1 MKQILFLACGLL
13 AFEAQSQLVVQNG
26 ATLFVDAGATITVQ
40 GDLTSNA
47 NIGGT
52 GKIVMKGSSLQTLN
66 MNGFTIPN
74 LDIDNAAHVTLG
86 SAATVTGTLNFVTGK
101 LQLGSNN
108 FILGPS
114 ATIAGTPGTNK
125 FAETNGT
132 GEFRKEVTAAGTYVL
147 PVGVGSEYNPVS
159 YTLAGN
165 TFSSAYVGARAV
177 NAGHPNK
184 HPRSSDFLNHYW
196 SLSRSGITGG
206 TVSAVGTYVDG
217 TDVTGIEADMRSM
230 TFSGGNWA
238 LGTGQDNTAN
248 TVSANMTGNS
258 TDLYAMNRFVLV
270 TPTVFFQGP
279 FNSGTG
285 LMNDRLRNQSGT
297 YNPGNAS
304 GTNIIPSSDPYRQ
317 APYSSFFTHVNN
329 TVAESV
335 VSAAVFNDLANPS
348 ENIVDWVFVELRT
361 STNATTAPVLQT
373 RSALVRRDGR
383 LVDIDGVSPV
393 YFKNVDPASNYVV
406 AIRHRNHLGISS
418 NPSSGLSLSLSNTN
432 FDFTN
437 TSNTSNIFG
446 TANTNYTQIASKNV
460 LWAGNARNNSAS
472 NWSGLNNDK
481 DYLYIT
487 ILGSNSGASV
497 GGYSAGDLNLNRTAS
512 WSGLGNDKDFLYI
525 TVLGSNSGGTK
536 SQALPAN

>member
-196 SLSRSGITGG
+196 TLSRSGVTGG
-206 TVSAVGTYVDG
+206 TVTAAGTYVEG
-217 TDVTGIEADMRSM
+217 TDVTGVEADMRSM

-270 TPTVFFQGP
+270 SPKVFLEGA
-279 FNSGTG
+279 FNTGTG
-285 LMNDRLRNQSGT
+285 LMNDLLRTNAA
-297 YNPGNAS
+297 YNPGVLPAS
-304 GTNIIPSSDPYRQ
+304 NLLPTSDPYRT
-317 APYSSFFTHVNN
+317 ASYSANFTHTNN
-329 TVAESV
+329 SVAETIASSV
-335 VSAAVFNDLANPS
+335 LNDQNQS
-348 ENIVDWVFVELRT
+348 ENNIVDWVFVELRSISSPT
-361 STNATTAPVLQT
+361 VAPVVQT
-373 RSALVRRDGR
+373 RSVLVQRDGD
-383 LVDIDGVSPV
+383 LVDVDGISPV
-393 YFKNVDPASNYVV
+393 YFKNVDAGSFAVSV
-406 AIRHRNHLGISS
+406 RHRTHIGLSLNPATPLALSLANTSFNFITAASGSLFGTAVTNYQVINS
-418 NPSSGLSLSLSNTN
+418 NNMLFAGNANNNSNTRFNGANNDKDAILSGLS
-432 FDFTN
+432 
-437 TSNTSNIFG
+437 
-446 TANTNYTQIASKNV
+446 
-460 LWAGNARNNSAS
+460 GNAGVTLTGYYPGDVNMNRALRFNGA
-472 NWSGLNNDK
+472 NNDK
-481 DYLYIT
+481 DYL
-487 ILGSNSGASV
+487 LANPLSGNPAV
-497 GGYSAGDLNLNRTAS
+497 
-512 WSGLGNDKDFLYI
+512 
-525 TVLGSNSGGTK
+525 TK
-536 SQALPAN
+536 FQSLPN